1 VMKQKTNEYAMVSD
15 MEILDNTQDRL
26 GFQEYATG
34 LAKVITKCDTPF
46 VLGLYGSWG
55 VGKTS
60 ILRLIEKDLA
70 GRAETVWFDAWR
82 YAGSTDIRLALVH
95 AIAAKANE
103 KAGVGV
109 KIKKTLENIDLAG
122 VANLTI
128 GVLLNKPGVDVR
140 DALKTSADALSA
152 VESFKSEF
160 EKLVHDFTGNGSRLV
175 IFLDDLDRCSPE
187 AALAVLE
194 AVKLFVGV
202 RNTVFVVGVDREYLL
217 RSVEE
222 RYGTM
227 HIEPDAFLDKL
238 IQFGFQI
245 PPLRQ
250 QDVAEYIGQIAPPAI
265 ASYAKIIGNAGA
277 NPRRIKRCINEFVL
291 QKTLSDERGLDL
303 DDRILAK
310 LTVLRMRWASFYV
323 SLVESETNSVSNV
336 GKSPPV
342 RGIPLLEEVRKAA
355 FAHGQGSGPPG
366 PTSPAT
372 ASPMVAEIV
381 KDMELVQFLAE
392 SPVIW
397 RKDLGAY
404 FHFVQP
410 QETDRESIVSP
421 RRQRSFLEAVL
432 DLEDSLKSEL
442 VRREFFDKLPEWRRK
457 VIVYLIGLDGEYRH
471 SAEEVGVMFQISPRD
486 VQQVLL
492 ETRDAARQFQ
502 YEAFSTRLMSG
513 DTHYHVIPDEP
524 IDH

>member
-1 VMKQKTNEYAMVSD
+1 MKQKTNEYVMVSD
-15 MEILDNTQDRL
+15 MEILDNSQDRL
-26 GFQEYATG
+26 GFQEYANG

-60 ILRLIEKDLA
+60 ILRLIEKSLA

-103 KAGVGV
+103 KAGVGAKIV
-109 KIKKTLENIDLAG
+109 KRLENIDLAG
-122 VANLTI
+122 IANLTI
-128 GVLLNKPGVDVR
+128 GVLFSKPGIDVR
-140 DALKTSADALSA
+140 DAIKTSTDALSA

-194 AVKLFVGV
+194 AAKLFIGV
-202 RNTVFVVGVDREYLL
+202 KNTVFVVGVDREYLL

-250 QDVAEYIGQIAPPAI
+250 QDVAEYIRQIAPPAI
-265 ASYAKIIGNAGA
+265 AGYAKIIGNAGA

-291 QKTLSDERGLDL
+291 QKTLGDARGLHL
-303 DDRILAK
+303 DERILAK
-310 LTVLRMRWASFYV
+310 LTVLRMRWAPFYV
-323 SLVESETNSVSNV
+323 SLLESETSCTPNSGATSTA
-336 GKSPPV
+336 
-342 RGIPLLEEVRKAA
+342 RGIPLLDEVRESVRTLGPDPTPADLKTLAA
-355 FAHGQGSGPPG
+355 ANPR
-366 PTSPAT
+366 
-372 ASPMVAEIV
+372 VAEIL
-381 KDMELVQFLAE
+381 KNAELVQFLAE

-397 RKDLGAY
+397 RKDLSAY
-404 FHFVQP
+404 FHFVQS
-410 QETDRESIVSP
+410 QEVEKESIASP
-421 RRQRSFLEAVL
+421 RPQRSFLEAVL
-432 DLEDSLKSEL
+432 DLEDSLKSDL
-442 VRREFFDKLPEWRRK
+442 VRKEFFDKLSELQRR
-457 VIVYLIGLDGEYRH
+457 VIVYLLGLDGEYRH
-471 SAEEVGVMFQISPRD
+471 TPEEVATMFQISTRD
-486 VQQVLL
+486 VHQVLQ

-502 YEAFSTRLMSG
+502 YEAFWTRLMSG
-513 DTHYHVIPDEP
+513 DTHHHVIPDEP

>member
-1 VMKQKTNEYAMVSD
+1 MMKQKANEYAMVSD
-15 MEILDNTQDRL
+15 MEILDDSQDRL
-26 GFQEYATG
+26 GFREYANG
-34 LAKVITKCDTPF
+34 LAKVIMKCDTPF

-60 ILRLIEKDLA
+60 ILRLVEKSLA
-70 GRAETVWFDAWR
+70 GKAETVWFDAWR

-103 KAGVGV
+103 KAGVGA

-122 VANLTI
+122 IVNLTI

-140 DALKTSADALSA
+140 DALKTSIDALSA

-194 AVKLFVGV
+194 AAKLFIGV
-202 RNTVFVVGVDREYLL
+202 KNTVFVVGVDREYLL

-250 QDVAEYIGQIAPPAI
+250 QDVAEYIRQIAPPAI
-265 ASYAKIIGNAGA
+265 AGYAKIIGNAGA

-291 QKTLSDERGLDL
+291 QKTLSDERGLNL
-303 DDRILAK
+303 DERILAK
-310 LTVLRMRWASFYV
+310 LTVLRMRWASFYA
-323 SLVESETNSVSNV
+323 SLVESETNSVPTGGSAS
-336 GKSPPV
+336 GV
-342 RGIPLLEEVRKAA
+342 RGIPLLEEVRKAINTRNST
-355 FAHGQGSGPPG
+355 SGPPDQKG
-366 PTSPAT
+366 LAA
-372 ASPMVAEIV
+372 ASPRVTETLKDAELI
-381 KDMELVQFLAE
+381 QFLSE

-410 QETDRESIVSP
+410 QEAEKESMASSRP
-421 RRQRSFLEAVL
+421 QRYFLEAIL
-432 DLEDSLKSEL
+432 DLEDCLKSEV
-442 VRREFFDKLPEWRRK
+442 VRKEFFDKLPEWKRK
-457 VIVYLIGLDGEYRH
+457 VIVYSLGLDDEYRH
-471 SAEEVGVMFQISPRD
+471 TPEEVAVMFQISPRD

-492 ETRDAARQFQ
+492 DVRDAAQLFQ
-502 YEAFSTRLMSG
+502 RHS
-513 DTHYHVIPDEP
+513 
-524 IDH
+524 